1 MEIFLGLCQKIGVF
15 LDYDWTALTEELRH
29 KLGTTKEE
37 IMLERWHQKLA
48 EVEKESGRDHK
59 HFLGLCGL
67 LAVAY
72 FVPEML
78 VPARERK
85 WLTSQD
91 LESKLEEGRKL
102 LEWLLKQ
109 RLDDETV
116 TKLLDAFSFDNLLSP
131 DDDRTEGVLEKL
143 VLESARQPSLTIAFD
158 VLSTYYGLRSRY
170 VFIAQLATEIGE
182 SIENGR
188 LSEFVENIEIF
199 RQMGWIITTEVSYQI
214 ILGVNITQLSWYSSK
229 MAQKRFMSQKRR
241 TGRST
246 RKMKDCSRHFYG

>member
-1 MEIFLGLCQKIGVF
+1 M
-15 LDYDWTALTEELRH
+15 TEELRH

-37 IMLERWHQKLA
+37 VMLERLHQRLA
-48 EVEKESGRDHK
+48 EVEKESGRDHIN
-59 HFLGLCGL
+59 FLSLCGL
-67 LAVAY
+67 LAAAY

-85 WLTSQD
+85 ELTSQD

-102 LEWLLKQ
+102 LERLLKQ

-116 TKLLDAFSFDNLLSP
+116 TKLLDAFSFDDFLSP

-158 VLSTYYGLRSRY
+158 VLSTYYGLRSRCIFM
-170 VFIAQLATEIGE
+170 VGLAAGIDK

-188 LSEFVENIEIF
+188 IFEVVEVREIF
-199 RQMGWIITTEVSYQI
+199 GQMGWIIRTEVSYQT
-214 ILGVNITQLSWYSSK
+214 ILGVNITQLPWYSPK
-229 MAQKRFMSQKRR
+229 MAQERCMSQKRR
-241 TGRST
+241 TGRPT
-246 RKMKDCSRHFYG
+246 GKMKGCSRYFWS

>member
-15 LDYDWTALTEELRH
+15 LDYDWTSLTEELRH
-29 KLGTTKEE
+29 RLGTTKEE

-48 EVEKESGRDHK
+48 EVEKESGRDHI

-85 WLTSQD
+85 DLTSQD
-91 LESKLEEGRKL
+91 LKSKLEQGRKL
-102 LEWLLKQ
+102 LERLLKQ

-116 TKLLDAFSFDNLLSP
+116 TKLLDAFSFDDLLSL

-170 VFIAQLATEIGE
+170 VFMAELVAEIGRSMGDG
-182 SIENGR
+182 SIF
-188 LSEFVENIEIF
+188 EFVENIEIF
-199 RQMGWIITTEVSYQI
+199 RQMGWIITTEVSYQT
-214 ILGVNITQLSWYSSK
+214 ILGVNITQLP
-229 MAQKRFMSQKRR
+229 
-241 TGRST
+241 
-246 RKMKDCSRHFYG
+246 